1 MNRLSVGRTNVT
13 DRQTDG
19 RAIAYSERER
29 EFTFANHKLGGFC
42 VGLEIF
48 LADSPLPIHSSKL
61 SSAFKPRLA
70 YSAVAELLLQEL
82 CNLLRWATVPQESGP
97 KVRVL
102 YPSPL
107 GFGGAGSP
115 SNTVAWAKAYLCTKW
130 HLNPCSH
137 LAATDMGKN
146 CAPLREGRRFPI

>member
-1 MNRLSVGRTNVT
+1 VHERYRRQT
-13 DRQTDG
+13 DRRTDG

-115 SNTVAWAKAYLCTKW
+115 SNTMQPDPRPITVPSGILIHQTVCTEYT
-130 HLNPCSH
+130 NV
-137 LAATDMGKN
+137 TD
-146 CAPLREGRRFPI
+146 RTDRTTVQ